1 MIAYI
6 QHIGRGGRNSEM
18 QCKAIL
24 YFNSTDLG
32 RPNISKEIKEYCRND
47 TLCRRSLLN
56 SHFGFTEST
65 AIVKNCCDVC
75 QNSNPSSESVE
86 KDSEINESVLRS
98 ALSSYVAS
106 SDLKD
111 EGSLECIEQLVCFPT
126 LYLADEELTKD
137 FQISSTVAKSL
148 CSVMKQ
154 VIDLSLR

>member
-1 MIAYI
+1 MVEETVKCSVKLFCTSIALTWGV
-6 QHIGRGGRNSEM
+6 QT
-18 QCKAIL
+18 
-24 YFNSTDLG
+24 F
-32 RPNISKEIKEYCRND
+32 P
-47 TLCRRSLLN
+47 RRLRSIVGMT
-56 SHFGFTEST
+56 HFVGDHYFGFTEST
-65 AIVKNCCDVC
+65 AIVQNCCDVC

-98 ALSSYVAS
+98 ALSSYVTS

-111 EGSLECIEQLVCFPT
+111 EVSLECIEQLVCFPT